1 MQIIEEEPNEKASE
15 IHIVERKGNKS
26 RQPNDTIQQVPN
38 NLDSSVA
45 KHKKSM
51 QRDAP
56 QEKCIKDI
64 NREKVPQKEPIIKKI
79 EVAENSMIQP
89 RAKKAKTMEELAK
102 EKLLADQPS
111 IKEEFK
117 RSEKES

>member
-15 IHIVERKGNKS
+15 IHIEERKGNKS

-56 QEKCIKDI
+56 QEKCRNEI
-64 NREKVPQKEPIIKKI
+64 NREQFPQKEPIIKNI
-79 EVAENSMIQP
+79 EAAENSMIQP